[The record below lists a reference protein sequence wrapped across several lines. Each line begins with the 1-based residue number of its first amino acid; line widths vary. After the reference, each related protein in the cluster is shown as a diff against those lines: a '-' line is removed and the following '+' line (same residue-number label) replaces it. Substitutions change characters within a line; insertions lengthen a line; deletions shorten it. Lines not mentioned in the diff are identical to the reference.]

1 MRLSIRS
8 AASAAL
14 ALALGACAEPGP
26 VAPPLVA
33 SPLLAT
39 AAAMPTVRIS
49 EIHYDNTGTDVGEAI
64 EVSAPA
70 GTDLTGWS
78 LVLYNGNGG
87 VTYTPTF
94 TFSGIVADVC
104 SGRGVAVAT
113 YASNGVQNGSPDG
126 VALVNAS
133 GTLVEFLSY
142 EGSFAATNGVA
153 TGLTSTDIGVLE
165 NGTEP
170 VGQSLQRQSDG
181 TWATPAT
188 STFGSCNDNGAPPP
202 PPVVASVSV
211 TPNVASLLIGGTQQL
226 TAVAVDANG
235 TPVTTAS
242 FTWSSSNAGVATVS
256 ASGLVSAVAV
266 GTANVI
272 ATEAGGKADTVAVSV
287 AAAPPPLP
295 ATRFSEIHYDNAGT
309 DIGEAI
315 EVEGPAGTDL
325 TGWSIVLYNG
335 NGGALY
341 NTTPLAGTIPNL
353 CTGRGVIAVPIS
365 GIQNGNPD
373 GFALVNASGSVVE
386 FLSYGGTFVA
396 VGGAANGMLS
406 TDIGVSEPTTTPAG
420 QSLHRDNSGIWQPA
434 ATASFG
440 ACYGQTPPPPSNAI
454 TFTGR
459 VIGDPALPVGFEDQL
474 FATLRDPQGNVITT
488 TFTWVSETPAVATI
502 DANGVVHAVS
512 VGTFSVRATAADGTT
527 ATYSLGTQVA
537 TAGGTAQYGNN
548 VEFGVP
554 ADGDA
559 SDDILVARA
568 EYTTSFNPLRGIP
581 NWVSYNLEATHI
593 GSQDRCDCFTYDPAL
608 PAALPRYTTA
618 DYTGAGTF
626 AGYGIDRGH
635 LARSFDRSTGLLD
648 NASTFYFSNII
659 PQASDNNQGP
669 WAQLENFLGDEAR
682 INNKEVFIIAGA
694 SGSKGTVKGE
704 GKITIPT
711 YTWKVAVAVPRNT
724 GLQQIDDLSDLTVLA
739 VVMPND
745 AGIRNVPWQSYEVTV
760 DSVEALSG
768 YNLLALLP
776 DQIEIAVESKTK
788 PPVAAVDGPY
798 NSAEGSS
805 VSMSGAASTD
815 PDGDALTYTWSFG
828 DGTFA
833 SGATT
838 SHTYA
843 QDGAYT
849 VHLIVADTRGL
860 VDTVTTAANVSNVP
874 PTINGFAGASL
885 LPGETYSATGSF
897 TDPGSQDVWLAS
909 VNYGDGLGTQAL
921 TLVGQGFSLSHR
933 YTTAGIFVVTV
944 SVSDDGGGAT
954 TQQAVVTVLTPS
966 AAVTQAIA
974 ALRQL
979 ETAGA
984 ISHGNATSLIAKLDA
999 SLPLIDRDKAKPS
1012 LAILGGFM
1020 QELDALEA
1028 TGQIS
1033 AADASALRTLVQRVM
1048 VSIQTP

>member
-1 MRLSIRS
+1 MRLWIRS
-8 AASAAL
+8 AVSAAL
-14 ALALGACAEPGP
+14 ALAFGACAEPGP

-39 AAAMPTVRIS
+39 AAALPSVRIS
-49 EIHYDNTGTDVGEAI
+49 EIHYDNAGTDVGEAI

-87 VTYTPTF
+87 AKYTPTF
-94 TFSGIVADVC
+94 TFSGVVADLC

-126 VALVNAS
+126 VALVDAS
-133 GTLVEFLSY
+133 GALVEFLSY

-153 TGLTSTDIGVLE
+153 VGVTSTDIGVSE
-165 NGTEP
+165 TGAEP

-181 TWATPAT
+181 SWATPAT

-211 TPNVASLLIGGTQQL
+211 TPNVVPLLIGGTQQL

-235 TPVTTAS
+235 TPITTAT
-242 FTWSSSNAGVATVS
+242 FTWTSSDAGVATVS
-256 ASGLVSAVAV
+256 TTGLVSAVAS

-272 ATEAGGKADTVAVSV
+272 ATEASGKADTVAITV

-309 DIGEAI
+309 DLGEAI

-341 NTTPLAGTIPNL
+341 NTTPLAGTIPDL
-353 CTGRGVIAVPIS
+353 CTGRGVIAVPIA

-406 TDIGVSEPTTTPAG
+406 TDLGVSETTTTPAG
-420 QSLHRDNSGIWQPA
+420 QSLHRDNSGIWQAA

-459 VIGDPALPVGFEDQL
+459 VSADPALPVGFEDQL
-474 FATLRDPQGNVITT
+474 FATLRDPQGVVVPT

-512 VGTFSVRATAADGTT
+512 VGTFTVRATAADGTT
-527 ATYSLGTQVA
+527 ATYSLSAQVA

-548 VEFGVP
+548 VEFGIP
-554 ADGDA
+554 ADGDV

-568 EYTTSFNPLRGIP
+568 EFTTSFNPLRGIP

-659 PQASDNNQGP
+659 PQAADNNQGP

-682 INNKEVFIIAGA
+682 VNNKEVFIIAGA

-704 GKITIPT
+704 GKITIPA
-711 YTWKVAVAVPRNT
+711 YTWKVAVTMPRDQ
-724 GLQQIDDLSDLTVLA
+724 GLQQVQRASDLTVTAYVL
-739 VVMPND
+739 PND

-768 YNLLALLP
+768 YDVLALLP
-776 DQIEIAVESKTK
+776 DAIEIAVESKTK
-788 PPVAAVDGPY
+788 PPVAAIDGPY
-798 NSAEGSS
+798 SSAEGAS
-805 VSMSGAASTD
+805 VAMSGAASTD
-815 PDGDALTYTWSFG
+815 PDGDALTYAWSFG
-828 DGTFA
+828 DGAVGTGA
-833 SGATT
+833 STT
-838 SHTYA
+838 HVYR
-843 QDGAYT
+843 QDGSFT
-849 VHLIVADTRGL
+849 VQLVVTDARGLADT
-860 VDTVTTAANVSNVP
+860 VSTTATIANVSPVIAVFP
-874 PTINGFAGASL
+874 GATL
-885 LPGETYSATGSF
+885 YPFETYKANGTF
-897 TDPGSQDVWLAS
+897 TDPGTDPWTATVDYGLGGGSQALSLAGRTFVLS
-909 VNYGDGLGTQAL
+909 QVYSQAGTFTVRVAVSDDDATHTRTARVTVLTVSDGILGTQA
-921 TLVGQGFSLSHR
+921 SLQLLRS
-933 YTTAGIFVVTV
+933 AGRI
-944 SVSDDGGGAT
+944 SN
-954 TQQAVVTVLTPS
+954 AVFQSLDAQLS
-966 AAVTQAIA
+966 AARTALAAGQIRPTMTILDNVQAAIRRYEASGEISKADSA
-974 ALRQL
+974 ALRSVITRL
-979 ETAGA
+979 
-984 ISHGNATSLIAKLDA
+984 ITSLNK
-999 SLPLIDRDKAKPS
+999 S
-1012 LAILGGFM
+1012 
-1020 QELDALEA
+1020 
-1028 TGQIS
+1028 
-1033 AADASALRTLVQRVM
+1033 
-1048 VSIQTP
+1048 